1 MRITNK
7 NKDRICGD
15 LQTLSTILDKSND
28 NPNCR
33 EVQYM
38 VSTVISYAAGFE
50 LEKLLKK

>member
-15 LQTLSTILDKSND
+15 LKILSTILDKSND

-38 VSTVISYAAGFE
+38 VNVVETYAAGFE
-50 LEKLLKK
+50 LEKFLKK